1 MNQELK
7 KILAQVFPTTLPTVS
22 EILKKYPKRDLET
35 GAMVTRIAP
44 SPTGFVHF
52 GGLYAALISERF
64 AHQSKG
70 VFILRIEDTDK
81 KREVAGTAAL
91 FAQALNKYH
100 LVPDEG
106 LLANNKEVGSYGP
119 YHQSARADI
128 YQVFAQELIL
138 QDKAYLCFASQ
149 TELEEL
155 RKTQENLG
163 ERSGYWGHFAIWR
176 NKKLEDIQAA
186 LASGLK
192 PVVRLKS
199 PGSFNQKINI
209 KDILLGSRELPE
221 NDQDIVILKT
231 DGLPTYH
238 FAHAIDDYLM
248 GTTHVIRGNEWF
260 PSLPLHIQLFQ
271 VLGWQA
277 PLYAHLAPIQ
287 KIDEGKKR
295 KLSKRHDPEAN
306 LGYYDEAGYP
316 EEAVIEYL
324 LNLAN
329 SNFEDWRKDNPDRNN
344 QEFELS
350 WKKLAKSNGP
360 LFDLIKLQ
368 DISKEIISKL
378 EADVIYNRALIWAKK
393 HNPSL
398 AERLAQEPQYAKDIF
413 NIERKDALKP
423 RKDLACWS
431 NLESEISYFY
441 DDLFTI
447 DKETLDRI
455 MGELTEK
462 KVDIKIII
470 ADFISSYNPSDDQM
484 TWFEKLKQVGKDHNF
499 ASSMKE
505 YKDNPEKYHG
515 QVGTIAQILRLLLTG
530 RSQSPNLADVM
541 RVLGKE
547 KSIKRLNKID
557 ELASK

>member
-1 MNQELK
+1 MNEELNLIIS
-7 KILAQVFPTTLPTVS
+7 KIFPSPLMSLEEVFA
-22 EILKKYPKRDLET
+22 KYPPRKLAPE
-35 GAMVTRIAP
+35 AMITRIAP

-64 AHQSKG
+64 AHQTKG
-70 VFILRIEDTDK
+70 LFILRIEDTDK
-81 KREVAGTAAL
+81 KREVEGTATL
-91 FAQALNKYH
+91 FASSLNKYG
-100 LVPDEG
+100 LSIDEG
-106 LLANNKEVGSYGP
+106 LKEDGNEIGQYGP
-119 YHQSARADI
+119 YYQSQRAELYQTFARD
-128 YQVFAQELIL
+128 LL
-138 QDKAYLCFASQ
+138 SKGLAYPCFASPE
-149 TELEEL
+149 ELEEM
-155 RKTQENLG
+155 RARQEAAG

-176 NKKLEDIQAA
+176 DKSSKEVLVALEQ
-186 LASGLK
+186 GLK
-192 PVVRLKS
+192 PVIRLKS
-199 PGSFNQKINI
+199 PGSFNQKINV

-221 NDQDIVILKT
+221 NDQDIVILKS

-260 PSLPLHIQLFQ
+260 PSLPLHLQLFQ
-271 VLGWQA
+271 VLGWRP

-306 LGYYDEAGYP
+306 LEYYDETGYP

-329 SNFEDWRKDNPDRNN
+329 SNFEDWRKDNPDRDN

-368 DISKEIISKL
+368 DISKETISKL
-378 EADVIYNRALIWAKK
+378 EADQIYNHALAWAKK
-393 HNPSL
+393 YNPDL
-398 AERLAQEPQYAKDIF
+398 VEKLTKDPQYAKDIF

-441 DDLFTI
+441 DDLFQI
-447 DKETLDRI
+447 DKETLDSI
-455 MGELTEK
+455 MTELKEK
-462 KVDIKIII
+462 KVDIKKVIE
-470 ADFISSYNPSDDQM
+470 DFISLYDPSDDQM
-484 TWFEKLKQVGKDHNF
+484 TWFDKLKQVGKNHHF

-505 YKDNPEKYHG
+505 YKESPEKYHG
-515 QVGTIAQILRLLLTG
+515 QVGTIAQVLRLLLTG
-530 RSQSPNLADVM
+530 RSQSPNLCDIM

-547 KSIKRLNKID
+547 KSIKRLE
-557 ELASK
+557 ELDK